1 MIPVCYLTII
11 NINNMADSKSQEQ
24 QQQRN
29 EISYFQ
35 NPNSN
40 LKVESVTEGLSLP
53 TSMAFIDG
61 NNLLILE
68 EEGQVRLVFNGVL
81 QKQPVLKVA
90 VNATVERGLLG
101 IATINND
108 ISNNNNANKNE
119 DNSNNAKYRNIVKET
134 LSLSGTTNSKI
145 MTTTKKTLPI
155 AKVFLYFTESKPGE
169 PLRNT
174 IYKYDWDPVK
184 HLLLNQTLLL
194 DLPALP
200 GPNHNGGK
208 LAIGPDHYLYSIIGN
223 VNAGDSVLQN
233 DRNGNGPHDTSV
245 ILRINPENGAAAP
258 GNPFSNNG
266 NNNNNAGSTTNKL
279 DKYYAY
285 GIRNSF
291 GISFDPISGNL
302 WDTENG
308 ENTYD
313 EINLVKPGFNSGWQQ
328 VMGPISRSNITG
340 KDLVNFRGSHYA
352 DPVFS
357 WLHCVGVTDI
367 EFLKSSKLGVKYA
380 NNIFVGDINN
390 GNLYY
395 LEVNKNRTGIKFG
408 YDIDNNQVG
417 LLSDLVADD
426 KNEVAAITFAI
437 GFGGITDIKTGPD
450 GFLYILSYGNGILYR
465 IVPAASH

>member
-1 MIPVCYLTII
+1 MDVSAKTLKTTVKKKLLFAILPLFIGIAIPVCYITTSNSNLA
-11 NINNMADSKSQEQ
+11 NSKQ
-24 QQQRN
+24 QQN
-29 EISYFQ
+29 EIPYIQ

-40 LKVESVTEGLSLP
+40 LKIELVTESLSFP

-68 EEGQVRLVFNGVL
+68 KEGQVRLVSNGVL
-81 QKQPVLKVA
+81 QKQPVLKLA
-90 VNATVERGLLG
+90 VDATVERGLLG
-101 IATINND
+101 IATINSD
-108 ISNNNNANKNE
+108 IDNNA
-119 DNSNNAKYRNIVKET
+119 
-134 LSLSGTTNSKI
+134 
-145 MTTTKKTLPI
+145 TKKTST
-155 AKVFLYFTESKPGE
+155 KVFLYFTESKPGQ
-169 PLRNT
+169 PLRNM
-174 IYKYDWDPVK
+174 IYKYDWDSVR
-184 HLLLNQTLLL
+184 HSLLDPTLLL
-194 DLPALP
+194 ELPATP

-208 LAIGPDHYLYSIIGN
+208 LAVGPDHYLYAIIGN

-233 DRNGNGPHDTSV
+233 DRHGNDPHDTSV

-258 GNPFSNNG
+258 GNPFSNND
-266 NNNNNAGSTTNKL
+266 NNISNKL
-279 DKYYAY
+279 SKYYAY

-328 VMGPISRSNITG
+328 VMGPISLSNITE
-340 KDLVNFRGSHYA
+340 KDLVNFRGSRYA

-367 EFLKSSKLGVKYA
+367 EFLKSSKLGIKYA

-408 YDIDNNQVG
+408 YDTDNNQVG

>member
-1 MIPVCYLTII
+1 
-11 NINNMADSKSQEQ
+11 MADSKLQEQ

-29 EISYFQ
+29 EFPYIQ

-40 LKVESVTEGLSLP
+40 LKVELVTEGLSFP
-53 TSMAFIDG
+53 TSMAFIDSS
-61 NNLLILE
+61 NLLILE
-68 EEGQVRLVFNGVL
+68 KEGQVRLVSNGIL
-81 QKQPVLKVA
+81 QKQPVLKLA
-90 VNATVERGLLG
+90 VDAVVERGLLG
-101 IATINND
+101 IATTNSD
-108 ISNNNNANKNE
+108 ISNRNNANKNG
-119 DNSNNAKYRNIVKET
+119 DNTNNAKFGNIVKEI
-134 LSLSGTTNSKI
+134 TNPKI
-145 MTTTKKTLPI
+145 MTTIKKTLPI
-155 AKVFLYFTESKPGE
+155 TKVFLYFTESKPDQ

-184 HLLLNQTLLL
+184 HLLLNPTLLL
-194 DLPALP
+194 DLPAIP

-208 LAIGPDHYLYSIIGN
+208 LAVGPDHYLYAVIGN

-233 DRNGNGPHDTSV
+233 DRHGNGPHDTSV

-258 GNPFSNNG
+258 GNPLSNDG
-266 NNNNNAGSTTNKL
+266 NNSISNKL
-279 DKYYAY
+279 SKYYAY

-291 GISFDPISGNL
+291 GMDFDPVTGYL

-308 ENTYD
+308 ENIYD

-328 VMGPISRSNITG
+328 VMGPLSRSNITE
-340 KDLVNFRGSHYA
+340 KDLVNFGGSHYA
-352 DPVFS
+352 DPIFS
-357 WLHCVGVTDI
+357 WLHCVGATDI
-367 EFLKSSKLGVKYA
+367 EFLKSSKLGIKYT

-408 YDIDNNQVG
+408 YDIDNNQAG

-426 KNEVAAITFAI
+426 KNEVTAITFAT
-437 GFGGITDIKTGPD
+437 GFGGITDIKSGPD

-465 IVPAASH
+465 IVPASH